1 VLEAMLPVV
10 LQLVI
15 EHRADD
21 DWPPLCYPP
30 IEE

>member
-1 VLEAMLPVV
+1 VLR
-10 LQLVI
+10 LVI